1 MNNVGLQLWSIREE
15 AEKDLL
21 GMIEKSAEMGYK
33 GVQFAGFFDYT
44 AEEVKAKMDEVG
56 IKATGAHV
64 QIDQLE
70 NHFEET
76 LKYHE
81 TIKNKLLI
89 IPFLPESMRTTEG
102 DYKRTAERMNEIG
115 QKAHA
120 AGFTLAYHNHD
131 FEFDV
136 FDGKTGFD
144 ILFENT
150 DENHLKIELDCF
162 WASYTDNDPLEIIEK
177 YAARVVSLHIKDMK
191 IVDNTPISTELG
203 TGTLPLAEYIQK
215 GKEKNVKCFIV
226 EQEHFTGNPVE
237 SAAQNVKAINAM
249 FDN

>member
-21 GMIEKSAEMGYK
+21 GMIEKVSEMGYK
-33 GVQFAGFFDYT
+33 GVQFAGFFDHT

-81 TIKNKLLI
+81 IIGNRLII
-89 IPFLPESMRTTEG
+89 IPFLPESMRMTED
-102 DYKRTAERMNEIG
+102 DYKRTAERLNEIG
-115 QKAHA
+115 QKAYA
-120 AGFTLAYHNHD
+120 AGFTLVYHNHD

-136 FDGKTGFD
+136 FEGKTGFD

-162 WASYTDNDPLEIIEK
+162 WASYTDNNPLEIIEK
-177 YAARVVSLHIKDMK
+177 YTGRVVSLHIKDMK

-203 TGTLPLAEYIQK
+203 RGTLPLAEYIQI
-215 GKEKNVKCFIV
+215 GKVHNVKQFIV
-226 EQEHFTGNPVE
+226 EQEHFTGDPVE
-237 SAAQNVKAINAM
+237 SAAQNAKAIGAM
-249 FDN
+249 LDN

>member
-15 AEKDLL
+15 VEKDLL
-21 GMIEKSAEMGYK
+21 GMLEKVAEMGYE
-33 GVQFAGFFDYT
+33 GVQFAGFFDHA

-64 QIDQLE
+64 QMEQLE

-76 LKYHE
+76 LKYHA
-81 TIKNKLLI
+81 TIGNKLII
-89 IPFLPESMRTTEG
+89 IPVLPESMRTTED
-102 DYKRTAERMNEIG
+102 DYKRTAERLNELG
-115 QKAHA
+115 RKTNA

-136 FDGKTGFD
+136 FDGKTGYD

-177 YAARVVSLHIKDMK
+177 YAGRVVSLHIKDMK
-191 IVDNTPISTELG
+191 NVDNTPISTELG
-203 TGTLPLAEYIQK
+203 TGILPLAKFIQK
-215 GKEKNVKCFIV
+215 GKAHNVKQFIV

-237 SAAQNVKAINAM
+237 NAAQNAKAISAILGE
-249 FDN
+249 

>member
-15 AEKDLL
+15 VEKDLL
-21 GMIEKSAEMGYK
+21 GMLEKVAEMGYE
-33 GVQFAGFFDYT
+33 GVQFAGFFEHA

-64 QIDQLE
+64 QMEQLE

-76 LKYHE
+76 LEYHK
-81 TIKNKLLI
+81 TIGNHLLI
-89 IPFLPESMRTTEG
+89 VPFLPESMRTTQG
-102 DYKRTAERMNEIG
+102 DYKRTAERLNELG
-115 QKAHA
+115 RKAYV

-136 FDGKTGFD
+136 FDGETGFD
-144 ILFENT
+144 ILFANT

-162 WASYTDNDPLEIIEK
+162 WAFYTDNDPLEIIEK
-177 YAARVVSLHIKDMK
+177 YADRVVSLHIKDMK
-191 IVDNTPISTELG
+191 VVDNTPISTELG

-215 GKEKNVKCFIV
+215 GRAHNVKQFIV

-237 SAAQNVKAINAM
+237 SAAQNVKAINTM